1 MPDLTATD
9 IALNYNKHA
18 IAQSGVGREFIV
30 SITTDAGTLTDA
42 KLKEAL
48 DYMTLNHGA
57 DGTGDSAAT
66 VGAVGTADGTPFDPT
81 ADTVVFVRLQT
92 TADYTVTAFNLA
104 QANTTALVI
113 CEFKPAK

>member
-1 MPDLTATD
+1 MPDLTGEA
-9 IALNYNKHA
+9 IASNYNKHA
-18 IAQSGVGREFIV
+18 ISQSGVGREFIV
-30 SITTDAGTLTDA
+30 SITADAGTLTDA

-57 DGTGDSAAT
+57 GGTGDSAST
-66 VGAVGTADGTPFDPT
+66 VGAVGKADGTAFDP
-81 ADTVVFVRLQT
+81 AVDTVVFVRLQT
-92 TADYTVTAFNLA
+92 TADYTVTVFNAA

>member
-9 IALNYNKHA
+9 VASNYNKHV
-18 IAQSGVGREFIV
+18 ISQSGVGREFIV
-30 SITTDAGTLTDA
+30 SITADAGTLTDA
-42 KLKEAL
+42 KLKAAL

-57 DGTGDSAAT
+57 DGAGDSAAT
-66 VGAVGTADGTPFDPT
+66 IGAVGTADGTPFDPA

-92 TADYTVTAFNLA
+92 TADFTVAGVNTAA
-104 QANTTALVI
+104 TDTTVALV